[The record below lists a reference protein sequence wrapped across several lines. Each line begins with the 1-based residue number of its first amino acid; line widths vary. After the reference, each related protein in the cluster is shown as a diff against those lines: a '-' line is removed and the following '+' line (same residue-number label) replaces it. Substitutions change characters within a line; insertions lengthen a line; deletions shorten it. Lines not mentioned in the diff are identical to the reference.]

1 MSATLLFPTEEY
13 YGVSAKTIASLPGEE
28 EGFTNFNRILDLVG
42 NTKEIDEDE
51 FAELWANIPQIDWFN
66 LLINISEFRLY
77 LLSGAAHRLQPAQ
90 SPWSYFWQKRP

>member
-1 MSATLLFPTEEY
+1 MHIPLYEHKKKECKERGTAKVSATLLFPTEEY

-51 FAELWANIPQIDWFN
+51 FAELWANIPQID
-66 LLINISEFRLY
+66 
-77 LLSGAAHRLQPAQ
+77 
-90 SPWSYFWQKRP
+90 